1 MVFND
6 INDIKNNL
14 YNNIS
19 NYIIK
24 NINDID
30 ISMIIFLIR
39 SYLRELKLLNE
50 VNNFLVTYN
59 GKLIFIKIDKDYI
72 DEFTINIDNEIRKL
86 KIKRIKNDNNI
97 KKFVF
102 KYYIDY
108 L

>member
-102 KYYIDY
+102 
-108 L
+108 

>member
-1 MVFND
+1 MVFNN

>member
-1 MVFND
+1 MVFNN

-102 KYYIDY
+102 
-108 L
+108 

>member
-14 YNNIS
+14 YDNIS
-19 NYIIK
+19 NYILK

-39 SYLRELKLLNE
+39 TYLQELKTLNE
-50 VNNFLVTYN
+50 INNYLVNNN
-59 GKLIFIKIDKDYI
+59 ENIISIKIDKNII
-72 DEFTINIDNEIRKL
+72 DEFTINIDNEIRKI
-86 KIKRIKNDNNI
+86 KIKKIKKYDNII

-102 KYYIDY
+102 
-108 L
+108 